1 MKGALYSAVVAD
13 YLPNALHIWR
23 SRNKTC
29 PARQPAR
36 SIAAIARRP
45 RGRAASCH
53 RDVMENTAPMMV
65 VLALLLAPLLA
76 LAAADE
82 GGTFWWKFPLS
93 DCGYDDIGT
102 RLP

>member
-29 PARQPAR
+29 PAARKAAAARAR
-36 SIAAIARRP
+36 SIARRP
-45 RGRAASCH
+45 RPRHH

>member
-1 MKGALYSAVVAD
+1 MPRKAPRALDRGDRAA
-13 YLPNALHIWR
+13 
-23 SRNKTC
+23 
-29 PARQPAR
+29 PAR
-36 SIAAIARRP
+36 
-45 RGRAASCH
+45 GHAASCH

>member
-29 PARQPAR
+29 PSRQRQPAR
-36 SIAAIARRP
+36 SIARRP
-45 RGRAASCH
+45 AASCH